1 VSVDVAA
8 VDVAAVAAVAVAAAC
23 GDPTSSTRRHF
34 VRVIW
39 NEEKKSGEKQQPLVC
54 CYIERA
60 KQGDKE
66 SKQSETAHNVYLIVR
81 VSCILYLR
89 RIRTP
94 LAKKPRPQDHQT
106 TNGDS
111 GPKKRRCD

>member
-39 NEEKKSGEKQQPLVC
+39 NEEKKAEKNNNLWFVATSNERSKETKRANKARQP
-54 CYIERA
+54 
-60 KQGDKE
+60 
-66 SKQSETAHNVYLIVR
+66 TM
-81 VSCILYLR
+81 CI
-89 RIRTP
+89 
-94 LAKKPRPQDHQT
+94 
-106 TNGDS
+106 S
-111 GPKKRRCD
+111 